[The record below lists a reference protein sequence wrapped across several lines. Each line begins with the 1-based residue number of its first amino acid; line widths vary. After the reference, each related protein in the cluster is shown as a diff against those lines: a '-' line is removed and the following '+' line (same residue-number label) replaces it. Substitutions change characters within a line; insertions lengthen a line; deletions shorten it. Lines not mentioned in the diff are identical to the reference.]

1 MIWIELNKTSEK
13 PIYQQIY
20 VRVKEQIL
28 LGELAE
34 GERLPSSRVLATTL
48 NVSRSV
54 ILEAY
59 DQLIAEG
66 YIKSKQGAGTFV
78 ESGISLEGFPSGVL
92 PPVSVKTID
101 SKNNPKSIKNN
112 LIDFRSGVPCLK
124 KFPRKKWG
132 SIGKDVYE
140 NIEASLFGYSS
151 PEGSEQLRNVLSTYL
166 DRTRGINCHPNQII
180 ITSGATQ
187 AFTLLA
193 KLLVKSN
200 SEVLIEDPVTK
211 EIPEIFIERGAKIT
225 PISVDEFGMQTERL
239 TTKRKACIIFVTP
252 SHQFPL
258 GGILPIQRRIQLINF
273 AKKTNSYIIEDD
285 YDSEFRYS
293 GHPVSSIQGLCPERV
308 IYIGTFSKILS
319 PSLRIGYLIL
329 PNSLVEEVK
338 NLKRYTDYHSPTIE
352 QVILARFIKDGHLEK
367 HIVKMRKLYNKKRAF
382 LIKCLKNEFGD
393 LVTIL
398 GASTGIHLV
407 GQFNIKFSTKILDEI
422 KLNGVNIFPVENH
435 ALVKGHHNNKLIFG
449 YGNLTEEELEQ
460 GIKRLRNVI
469 EAEIAKKY

>member
-1 MIWIELNKTSEK
+1 MIWIELNKTSDK
-13 PIYQQIY
+13 TIYQQIY
-20 VRVKEQIL
+20 VGVKEQIL
-28 LGELAE
+28 LGELHE
-34 GERLPSSRVLATTL
+34 GERLPSSRDLATIL

-54 ILEAY
+54 ILEVY

-66 YIKSKQGAGTFV
+66 FIKSKQGAGTFV
-78 ESGISLEGFPSGVL
+78 ESGISLEGFPVGEVL
-92 PPVSVKTID
+92 PLSVKT
-101 SKNNPKSIKNN
+101 SMNNPKTKKIN
-112 LIDFRSGVPCLK
+112 LIDFRSGVPCLD

-166 DRTRGINCHPNQII
+166 YRTRGIRCHSSQII

-193 KLLVKSN
+193 KLLIKPN
-200 SEVLIEDPVTK
+200 SKLLIEDPVTK
-211 EIPEIFIERGAKIT
+211 EIPEIFIERGARII
-225 PISVDEFGMQTERL
+225 PIPVDGFGMQTERL
-239 TTKRKACIIFVTP
+239 STKRKENIIFVTP

-273 AKKTNSYIIEDD
+273 AKDTNSYILEDD

-293 GHPVSSIQGLCPERV
+293 GHPVSSVQGLSPELV

-329 PNSLVEEVK
+329 PISLVEEVK
-338 NLKRYTDYHSPTIE
+338 ILKRYTDYHSPTIE
-352 QVILARFIKDGHLEK
+352 QIILARFIKDGHLEK
-367 HIVKMRKLYNKKRAF
+367 HVVKMRKLYKRKRDF

-393 LVTIL
+393 QIKIL

-407 GQFNIKFSTKILDEI
+407 AQFNLNFSIKILDEI
-422 KLNGVNIFPVENH
+422 KRNGVSILPVENH
-435 ALVKGHHNNKLIFG
+435 ALVKGQHNNKLIFG
-449 YGNLTEEELEQ
+449 YGNLTEEDLEE
-460 GIKRLRNVI
+460 GVRRLRTVV
-469 EAEIAKKY
+469 EAEIEQKN